1 MPDFVIKRLSPALLE
16 DYFDFF
22 DNRAFADGSPFYPC
36 YCNAF
41 NMSRERI
48 QREFFAHAEELG
60 GGDNGWKN
68 ALRESAVRMVQNG
81 EVQGY
86 LVYDNN
92 LAIGW
97 CNTNDR
103 LNYFR
108 VGEFDLSNVPPDEAC
123 GYCTK
128 KGEIKSIVCFE
139 ISPDYRGKGI
149 ATLLLNKICEDAKLD
164 GYKFVEAYP
173 AKNEAMQ
180 GLAFTGPKRLY
191 DKAGFSITEEKGN
204 MLIMRK
210 ALV

>member
-68 ALRESAVRMVQNG
+68 ALRESAVRMVKNG

-97 CNTNDR
+97 CNTSDR

-108 VGEFDLSNVPPDEAC
+108 VGEFDLSNVPLDEAC
-123 GYCTK
+123 GYEPLLGFVT
-128 KGEIKSIVCFE
+128 I
-139 ISPDYRGKGI
+139 ISR
-149 ATLLLNKICEDAKLD
+149 
-164 GYKFVEAYP
+164 
-173 AKNEAMQ
+173 
-180 GLAFTGPKRLY
+180 
-191 DKAGFSITEEKGN
+191 
-204 MLIMRK
+204 
-210 ALV
+210 